1 MVFLIIVAAVGMV
14 KVTSEFLKFA
24 HKKQLNIVDIA
35 ASIKVEDLCDL
46 SLTEQDDFFETA
58 VGLVYQATRRY
69 IDTFWFWAVRN
80 KELVGFVGIEGSPW
94 GVFVLHFEG
103 SAQW

>member
-1 MVFLIIVAAVGMV
+1 MAFLIIVAAVGMV
-14 KVTSEFLKFA
+14 KVTPGFLKFA
-24 HKKQLNIVDIA
+24 HKKHLNIADVA
-35 ASIKVEDLCDL
+35 ASIKAENLCDL

-80 KELVGFVGIEGSPW
+80 KELVGFVRIEGSPW
-94 GVFVLHFEG
+94 GIFVLHFEG
-103 SAQW
+103 SAHW